1 MKKTWITRVSGLENW
16 PRNIVVKAESESDAM
31 EEVLNWLISKR
42 LKRTSGSNNNCY
54 SEFSSRDIEVEEA
67 LDLGEQREIDEWLEG
82 SDFDLWKS
90 FVNETRE

>member
-1 MKKTWITRVSGLENW
+1 MKKTWISRVSGLENW

-42 LKRTSGSNNNCY
+42 LKRTSGSYNNCY

>member
-1 MKKTWITRVSGLENW
+1 LKKTWISRVSGLENW
-16 PRNIVVKAESESDAM
+16 PRNIVVKAESESKAM
-31 EEVLNWLISKR
+31 DEVLNWLMSKR
-42 LKRTSGSNNNCY
+42 LKRKKGSDNN
-54 SEFSSRDIEVEEA
+54 SFREFSSWDIEVEEA